1 MSCGL
6 LILLTNLQLLSWIT
20 LTFNI
25 EWYKM
30 RYVSTIVLIVYFAV
44 LYTSMLAVKKAVKGI
59 VDREQKRILIVS
71 LTHDEQLMV
80 KGDNLSVANVD
91 ANEGLKEVFK
101 MALKETPENAEDETS
116 YNFGKILTF
125 SETDDLDF
133 PKMST
138 KLGGKNWKA
147 AEAATTLSRY
157 FAILGFGLNSS
168 KTYGLKEDKPVWWP
182 RRPKWKKFRSPSKV
196 SKEECTMLIRLL
208 LEHYGIDV
216 NVDYIGYPEG
226 EHEES
231 SSDSSEDDSK
241 GDVEGVSGGGDTVP
255 NEDDADVDSND
266 EDFGILNDE
275 EMDSRRTN
283 YVLLGKRRR
292 GT

>member
-1 MSCGL
+1 MICGL

-44 LYTSMLAVKKAVKGI
+44 LYISMLAVKKAVKGI

-101 MALKETPENAEDETS
+101 KALKETPENAEDETS
-116 YNFGKILTF
+116 YNFGKMLTF

-133 PKMST
+133 LKIST

-147 AEAATTLSRY
+147 AEAATTLS
-157 FAILGFGLNSS
+157 
-168 KTYGLKEDKPVWWP
+168 
-182 RRPKWKKFRSPSKV
+182 
-196 SKEECTMLIRLL
+196 
-208 LEHYGIDV
+208 
-216 NVDYIGYPEG
+216 
-226 EHEES
+226 
-231 SSDSSEDDSK
+231 
-241 GDVEGVSGGGDTVP
+241 
-255 NEDDADVDSND
+255 
-266 EDFGILNDE
+266 
-275 EMDSRRTN
+275 
-283 YVLLGKRRR
+283 
-292 GT
+292 